1 MVGKIGRIRDG
12 EDYLTPEEH
21 KARTTAKRDELRK
34 ALLTPEPLNL
44 GGLRVLIRGLGAF
57 RLAPGHL
64 PAVTLRAALGLPCL
78 LLRLLILLA
87 SATTSREPAHH
98 PARPPQMPA

>member
-1 MVGKIGRIRDG
+1 MVGTIGRTRDE

-44 GGLRVLIRGLGAF
+44 GGPASPDPGSRAF

-64 PAVTLRAALGLPCL
+64 PAVTLRAAPGLPCL

-87 SATTSREPAHH
+87 SATTIRH
-98 PARPPQMPA
+98 PARPPPMPA